1 MDTNQTDNKKGFSL
15 ATKIYLFVGLA
26 VFIVA
31 FIVAIFAHFINAN
44 RIDNYFKGLTADTA
58 RNFATMVDAEYLA
71 RLKETAASEEFQK
84 LRDTAEEE
92 DNEQLIE
99 DYLRDKG
106 LWDGYVENRDKLNN
120 YLHNMKDVKY
130 LYVIAWGDKN
140 ADHDMYLLD
149 DDDNPIYETGYY
161 EEREESFLGMD
172 GSVEVEPTISNGDWG
187 WLCSAFSPVYSKDGQ
202 LICDVGCDVGMD
214 DIMHERR
221 MNLMYIIAIALGFT
235 VVILMATM
243 FLIRNTIVK
252 PLNLITK
259 EMKKFSPSADHDYEK
274 SGVMNLN
281 INSKDEIEDI
291 HDEIRSMQ
299 IRILDYLD
307 DITTIQKEKE
317 KVEDDIQRKEEEL
330 GQISKEAYRDSLTS
344 VGSKTAYI
352 KEVEELKKTIKE
364 GNAEFA
370 IVMVDVNCLKT
381 INDVYGHAT
390 GDAYLKGCCRIVC
403 DVYKHS
409 PVYRIGGD
417 EFVVILTGDDYNERQ
432 KKLQTIRALFEESF
446 NNTDHEPWLRYS
458 AAIGMAE
465 YASDD
470 STFELVFKRADNAMY
485 KAKRQFKTDH
495 NISESSR

>member
-259 EMKKFSPSADHDYEK
+259 K
-274 SGVMNLN
+274 
-281 INSKDEIEDI
+281 
-291 HDEIRSMQ
+291 
-299 IRILDYLD
+299 
-307 DITTIQKEKE
+307 
-317 KVEDDIQRKEEEL
+317 
-330 GQISKEAYRDSLTS
+330 
-344 VGSKTAYI
+344 
-352 KEVEELKKTIKE
+352 
-364 GNAEFA
+364 
-370 IVMVDVNCLKT
+370 
-381 INDVYGHAT
+381 
-390 GDAYLKGCCRIVC
+390 
-403 DVYKHS
+403 
-409 PVYRIGGD
+409 
-417 EFVVILTGDDYNERQ
+417 
-432 KKLQTIRALFEESF
+432 
-446 NNTDHEPWLRYS
+446 
-458 AAIGMAE
+458 
-465 YASDD
+465 
-470 STFELVFKRADNAMY
+470 
-485 KAKRQFKTDH
+485 
-495 NISESSR
+495 

>member
-1 MDTNQTDNKKGFSL
+1 
-15 ATKIYLFVGLA
+15 
-26 VFIVA
+26 
-31 FIVAIFAHFINAN
+31 
-44 RIDNYFKGLTADTA
+44 
-58 RNFATMVDAEYLA
+58 
-71 RLKETAASEEFQK
+71 
-84 LRDTAEEE
+84 
-92 DNEQLIE
+92 
-99 DYLRDKG
+99 
-106 LWDGYVENRDKLNN
+106 
-120 YLHNMKDVKY
+120 
-130 LYVIAWGDKN
+130 
-140 ADHDMYLLD
+140 
-149 DDDNPIYETGYY
+149 
-161 EEREESFLGMD
+161 
-172 GSVEVEPTISNGDWG
+172 
-187 WLCSAFSPVYSKDGQ
+187 
-202 LICDVGCDVGMD
+202 
-214 DIMHERR
+214 
-221 MNLMYIIAIALGFT
+221 
-235 VVILMATM
+235 
-243 FLIRNTIVK
+243 
-252 PLNLITK
+252 
-259 EMKKFSPSADHDYEK
+259 MKKFSPSADHDYEK